1 MDIVEWRDLR
11 RWLLAKIQ
19 ETTHDIKG
27 LSHELE
33 VLNNTVEGIMDKD
46 EKVRWLLKTIQ
57 ERTHE
62 IEDLNWIRR
71 DLILELEKLEK
82 KKPQRVTEA
91 FRE

>member
-1 MDIVEWRDLR
+1 M
-11 RWLLAKIQ
+11 
-19 ETTHDIKG
+19 
-27 LSHELE
+27 
-33 VLNNTVEGIMDKD
+33 NKD

-62 IEDLNWIRR
+62 IEELNRIRR
-71 DLILELEKLEK
+71 DLILELEELER